1 MRGVRIMTNLD
12 LLDLIEEIQDAIN
25 YFDDALERY
34 EDRADLSALMMGKRN
49 GMKMVLEM
57 IEQRNVA

>member
-1 MRGVRIMTNLD
+1 MTNID

-25 YFDDALERY
+25 YFDDSLERY
-34 EDRADLSALMMGKRN
+34 EDRADLSALVMGKRN

-57 IEQRNVA
+57 IEKRSVA

>member
-1 MRGVRIMTNLD
+1 MTNID

-49 GMKMVLEM
+49 GMKMVLEI
-57 IEQRNVA
+57 IEKRNVA